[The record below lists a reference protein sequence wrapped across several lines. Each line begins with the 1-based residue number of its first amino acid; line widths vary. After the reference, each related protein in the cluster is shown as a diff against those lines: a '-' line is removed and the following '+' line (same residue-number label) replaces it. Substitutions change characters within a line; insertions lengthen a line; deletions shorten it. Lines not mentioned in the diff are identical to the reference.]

1 MTVAGL
7 VLAGLAGLAL
17 LVARL
22 HELLH
27 LLQLEH
33 YELARLRVWIDR
45 RRERFQPR
53 ELGLVATVAA
63 LVAAGSVLGGPAL
76 TIAAGA
82 VGVVFAGLLATPRL
96 GRRQAK
102 PLVFTARARRLFAV
116 ALVLEAA
123 GVVAAAL
130 VGGMR
135 GEAAAIAG
143 AGLAVVVAHV
153 YTDVFLGLAG
163 RVLAPLQAID
173 NGRYERRARAR
184 LRAVAPEVVGVTGSY
199 GKTTTKV
206 CITAVAALRGPA
218 YPTPASFNSRLGVIR
233 AINEGLEGR
242 HRTFVVEMGAYRAG
256 DIAELCELVEP
267 SVGVLTAI
275 GPAHLERFGS
285 LAAIERAKGELGAA
299 LPSDGLFVTRAD
311 DEACRRAAERADC
324 RTVLFAPDPH
334 PDADVF
340 AETITL
346 AEGRTRFTLCLRG
359 RQETERVAVRAQLLG
374 RHNVANLLA
383 AAAYGFGRT
392 LPAATIARALAGVAP
407 PAHRLAPI
415 VNQAAGI
422 VVIDDAYN
430 ANPEGAAAA
439 LDVLGAH
446 PAQRRLL
453 VTPGMVELGEREVE
467 ENVALGA
474 RAAAICDL
482 VILVGDLRT
491 RPIREGLE
499 RQAFPAESV
508 VVVEDSAAAAELL
521 ARTTQRG
528 DVVLFEN
535 DLPDLYSAG

>member
-7 VLAGLAGLAL
+7 ALAGLAGLVL

-45 RRERFQPR
+45 RRERLQLR
-53 ELGLVATVAA
+53 ELGLVAAIAGLAA
-63 LVAAGSVLGGPAL
+63 TGSVLAQPVL
-76 TIAAGA
+76 TIVAGGL
-82 VGVVFAGLLATPRL
+82 GVVLAWLLAAPRL
-96 GRRQAK
+96 RRRQAK
-102 PLVFTARARRLFAV
+102 PLVFTARARRLFGT
-116 ALVLEAA
+116 ALVLEATA
-123 GVVAAAL
+123 VVVIAL
-130 VGGMR
+130 LCGTLGGP
-135 GEAAAIAG
+135 AAILG
-143 AGLAVVVAHV
+143 AGLAVAMAHIGA
-153 YTDVFLGLAG
+153 DAFLGLAG

-173 NGRYERRARAR
+173 NGRYERRARGR
-184 LRAVAPEVVGVTGSY
+184 LRAVAPEVVGITGSY
-199 GKTTTKV
+199 GKTTTKA
-206 CITAVAALRGPA
+206 CIAAVAALRGPA

-299 LPSDGLFVTRAD
+299 LPHDGLFITRAD
-311 DEACRRAAERADC
+311 DGACRRAGDRADC

-334 PDADVF
+334 PDAEVF
-340 AETITL
+340 AEEITL

-359 RQETERVAVRAQLLG
+359 PGETERVAVRAQLLG

-383 AAAYGFGRT
+383 AAAYGFGRN
-392 LPAATIARALAGVAP
+392 LPAATIARALAGVSP

-415 VNQAAGI
+415 VNRAAGI

-439 LDVLGAH
+439 LDVLRAH
-446 PAQRRLL
+446 PAGRRLL

-467 ENVALGA
+467 ENVALGS
-474 RAAAICDL
+474 RAAAVCDL
-482 VILVGDLRT
+482 VILVGESRT

-499 RQAFPAESV
+499 RHDFPAESV
-508 VVVEDSAAAAELL
+508 LVVEDSTAAAELL